1 LVKASVPILR
11 ALTLIA
17 QQTDNQALQLVVD
30 DLKKQVKD
38 GKTLSESMHHYPKLF
53 NNLYLSMVK
62 SGEQGGVLD
71 EVLYK
76 IAEHREKEQK
86 MRRKIQSALAY
97 PMVML
102 VVGVGT
108 VFVMLTFFMPKFV
121 GIFERMHR
129 ELPMPTRGRDF

>member
-1 LVKASVPILR
+1 
-11 ALTLIA
+11 
-17 QQTDNQALQLVVD
+17 
-30 DLKKQVKD
+30 
-38 GKTLSESMHHYPKLF
+38 
-53 NNLYLSMVK
+53 MVK

-86 MRRKIQSALAY
+86 IRRKIQSAMAY

-102 VVGVGT
+102 VVGIGT

-121 GIFERMHR
+121 GIFERMRR
-129 ELPMPTRGRDF
+129 ELPLPTKILINVSNFMAENWMWFIVGVIASATTVKILSK